1 MASCNASSTMTI
13 APSDQRGSALLEV
26 AIVIPV
32 LLSIGLGVFE
42 FGNMY
47 YKYHLMENAV
57 RDAARFAASKKG
69 DVCSTQS
76 LKDEVSAI
84 ARRTGGD
91 SKVWTTGWTI
101 TVSCTS
107 YNNKANGYKFRGG
120 DTVKSVKVTASIPYQ
135 QLGFLGFFKLGAPTL
150 TTSHEERVFGVR

>member
-1 MASCNASSTMTI
+1 MATCNVTSTKTA
-13 APSDQRGSALLEV
+13 APSDQRGAALLEV
-26 AIVIPV
+26 TFVIPV
-32 LLSIGLGVFE
+32 LLAIGLGVFE
-42 FGNMY
+42 FGNVY

-76 LKDEVSAI
+76 LKDEVVAI
-84 ARRTGGD
+84 AKRTGGD

-101 TVSCTS
+101 DVTCTS

-120 DTVKSVKVTASIPYQ
+120 DTIKSVKVTATIPYQ
-135 QLGFLGFFKLGAPTL
+135 SLGFLGFFKLAAPTL
-150 TTSHEERVFGVR
+150 LTSHEERVFGAR